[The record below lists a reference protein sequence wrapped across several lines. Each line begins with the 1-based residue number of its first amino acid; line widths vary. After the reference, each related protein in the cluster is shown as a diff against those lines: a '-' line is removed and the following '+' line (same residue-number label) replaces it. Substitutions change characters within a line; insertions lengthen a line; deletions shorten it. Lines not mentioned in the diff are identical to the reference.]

1 MTCLTKCDH
10 HVQYLVRSDE
20 SETLVC
26 LICYVEYLQA
36 QLDAHTAKVSEVETI
51 EGDQHDI

>member
-26 LICYVEYLQA
+26 LICYVQYLQA
-36 QLDAHTAKVSEVETI
+36 QLDAHTAKVSEAETI